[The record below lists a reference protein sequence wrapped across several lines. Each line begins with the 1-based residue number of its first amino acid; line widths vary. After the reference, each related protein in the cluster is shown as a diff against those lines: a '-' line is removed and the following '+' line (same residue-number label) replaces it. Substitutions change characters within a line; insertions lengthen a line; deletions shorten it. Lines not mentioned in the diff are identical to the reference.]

1 MADQSDPR
9 RELAST
15 YFVQDRSNQDEMTRL
30 HIQDQ
35 MLTAG
40 MGGVLPEQPDPTIFQ
55 RVLDVA
61 CGTGDWLITAAKT
74 YPTMTILLG
83 VDISAKMLGYARK
96 RAEAEQV
103 NNRVEFVVMDALRLL
118 EFPDE
123 FFDLVNHRFA
133 ASFLRTWDW
142 SKLLDEYQR
151 VCKPGAVIRVTEA
164 DFIVNTSSPSLMRL
178 NQIALQAFYQAEYYF
193 TPNSNTIVNELA
205 RLLQQHGVQ
214 DVQTRSYLLEHRA
227 GTPEGQLFYEDMRLV
242 YRTMLPFFRKWTQV
256 PDDYETIYQQMLT
269 EMQQPDFVATWE
281 LRTAWGTKSRRDIYH
296 DFLRVP

>member
-1 MADQSDPR
+1 MANQPDPP
-9 RELAST
+9 REHPST

-40 MGGVLPEQPDPTIFQ
+40 MGGVLPEQPDPTIFH

-61 CGTGDWLITAAKT
+61 CGTGDWLIKAAKT
-74 YPTMTILLG
+74 YPTMSTLIG
-83 VDISAKMLGYARK
+83 VDVSAKMLGYARE

-103 NNRVEFVVMDALRLL
+103 NDRVEFRVMDALRML

-133 ASFLRTWDW
+133 ASFLRTSDW
-142 SKLLDEYQR
+142 PKLLNEYQR

-164 DFIVNTSSPSLMRL
+164 DFIVSTSSPALMRL
-178 NQIALQAFYQAEYYF
+178 NEIALQAFYQAGYYF
-193 TPNSNTIVNELA
+193 TPNSNTIIKELA
-205 RLLQQHGVQ
+205 RLLHQHGVQ
-214 DVQTRSYLLEHRA
+214 NVQTRSYLLEHRA

-281 LRTAWGTKSRRDIYH
+281 LLTAWGTNSVRDTSH
-296 DFLRVP
+296 DFLYVP